1 MKLKVLIISLLFI
14 SNLYSQ
20 SVKKI
25 FKQIKNNEIELA
37 IIESEKTDSREKFDE
52 EEKVLF
58 QLGKCLLM
66 SNEKSSLFKPYDSYN
81 LYKSLTITKK
91 EDVDEFL
98 SKYELSLNK
107 ISDLIFQGIVIEA
120 KKLNTVSSYE
130 AALNICKPCN
140 YETELIDLKI
150 DAAYIE
156 AKKILTLKSLNEFI
170 LNYPK
175 SKHLIDVTDIRD
187 SIALTKSKK
196 DYSSLLNYTKQY
208 PNSKL
213 TPKIIQEL
221 PDVLYIEAI
230 AENTLESL
238 KNFINVYPKDLRCKE
253 IDEKLSKIKY
263 IEISVSKNI
272 KDFNCE
278 GSIGSVGINNKG
290 FQNGVCIMRN
300 EKIFLR

>member
-107 ISDLIFQGIVIEA
+107 ISDLIFQGIVIA
-120 KKLNTVSSYE
+120 AWKSSKYE
-130 AALNICKPCN
+130 SYFL
-140 YETELIDLKI
+140 
-150 DAAYIE
+150 
-156 AKKILTLKSLNEFI
+156 
-170 LNYPK
+170 
-175 SKHLIDVTDIRD
+175 
-187 SIALTKSKK
+187 
-196 DYSSLLNYTKQY
+196 YSMRFQ
-208 PNSKL
+208 
-213 TPKIIQEL
+213 
-221 PDVLYIEAI
+221 
-230 AENTLESL
+230 
-238 KNFINVYPKDLRCKE
+238 
-253 IDEKLSKIKY
+253 IK
-263 IEISVSKNI
+263 
-272 KDFNCE
+272 
-278 GSIGSVGINNKG
+278 
-290 FQNGVCIMRN
+290 
-300 EKIFLR
+300 